1 MLSMAHARAA
11 RSYHQKRVLPQH
23 LQMIREAWLG

>member
-11 RSYHQKRVLPQH
+11 RNYHHTRALPRH
-23 LQMIREAWLG
+23 LQVVREAWLG